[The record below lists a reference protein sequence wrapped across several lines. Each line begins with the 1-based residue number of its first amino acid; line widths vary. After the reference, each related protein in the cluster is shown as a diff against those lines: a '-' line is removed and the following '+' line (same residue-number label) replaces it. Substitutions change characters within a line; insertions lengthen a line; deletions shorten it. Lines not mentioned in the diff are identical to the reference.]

1 MPKKYRIGLTVLLL
15 VVITACL
22 VKVCRFD
29 ALLLQSLQGP
39 QKKTDAAIP
48 AFSLDDYAVYIDR
61 LAIPGLVELSGL
73 TYNRQRK
80 TLFTVGNRPARIIE
94 LSLAGDVIRQVT
106 VSGVD
111 DIEGITHVTGNL
123 YVLVNEPDQRAI
135 LVEIGDEMPG
145 TINTIDASK
154 GKSITLGFNKKG
166 NKNFEGV
173 SWDDVG
179 NRLLLVKE
187 RNPMKVI
194 ALHGFIEDSDDAS
207 QPLRIE
213 DLDFKLGKLDG
224 IRDLSSITYHEAS
237 GHTFL
242 LSDESRLLVDY
253 DQHGRRAGHLSLCR
267 GNHGLKMNVPQAEG
281 VAIDDEKNIYII
293 SEPNLF
299 YVFKPSKPAQ
309 IRL

>member
-1 MPKKYRIGLTVLLL
+1 MPKKYRIGLTVLLV

-29 ALLLQSLQGP
+29 ALLLQSLHGP
-39 QKKTDAAIP
+39 QKKTDAVTP
-48 AFSLDDYAVYIDR
+48 AFSLDDYAVSIDR

-94 LSLAGDVIRQVT
+94 LSLAGDVIRQVA

-135 LVEIGDEMPG
+135 LVEIADEMPG
-145 TINTIDASK
+145 TTNTIDADK

-194 ALHGFIEDSDDAS
+194 ALHGFIEGNDAS

-213 DLDFKLGKLDG
+213 DLDFKLGRLDG

-253 DQHGRRAGHLSLCR
+253 DQNGHRAGHLSLWR
-267 GNHGLKMNVPQAEG
+267 GNHGLKQNVPQAEG
-281 VAIDDEKNIYII
+281 VAIDDDKNIYIV

-299 YVFKPSKPAQ
+299 YVFRKQ
-309 IRL
+309 NRLESI

>member
-1 MPKKYRIGLTVLLL
+1 MPKKYRIGLTVLLI
-15 VVITACL
+15 VAISACL

-29 ALLLQSLQGP
+29 ALVLQNLHGP
-39 QKKTDAAIP
+39 QKKTDVIPP
-48 AFSLDDYAVYIDR
+48 AFSLGDYAVSIDR

-94 LSLAGDVIRQVT
+94 LSLAGNVVRQIA

-135 LVEIGDEMPG
+135 LVEIADEVPG
-145 TINTIDASK
+145 TINAIDASK

-194 ALHGFIEDSDDAS
+194 ALHGFIEGNDAS

-213 DLDFKLGKLDG
+213 DLDFKLGSLDG

-253 DQHGRRAGHLSLCR
+253 DQNGHRAGHLSLWR
-267 GNHGLKMNVPQAEG
+267 GNHGLKQNVPQAEG
-281 VAIDDEKNIYII
+281 VAIDDDKNIYIV

-299 YVFKPSKPAQ
+299 YVFRKQ
-309 IRL
+309 NRLESI